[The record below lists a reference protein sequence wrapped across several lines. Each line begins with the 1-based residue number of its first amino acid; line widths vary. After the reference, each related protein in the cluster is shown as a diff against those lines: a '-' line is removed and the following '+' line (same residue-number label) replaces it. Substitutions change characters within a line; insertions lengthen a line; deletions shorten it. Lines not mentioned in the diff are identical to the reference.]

1 MNRKLDKKKYWILM
15 PPFAITALLLAAYL
29 PDEKRVYSFLVIIAF
44 WFTYYTWKYID
55 KDKNKQ

>member
-29 PDEKRVYSFLVIIAF
+29 PDEKGCIHF
-44 WFTYYTWKYID
+44 
-55 KDKNKQ
+55 